1 MPQGR
6 CAHGSWECGGG
17 RLDDASLPEFRRTGR
32 RNQKTSRGA
41 GRDSRQS
48 QEEVLQSGSY
58 GCWRGLEAAVLLAVF
73 RSHHHSAPR
82 SAATSLLHIVL
93 TREPKESPNSPSAR
107 LESGLLLAS
116 SRHAARISINL

>member
-32 RNQKTSRGA
+32 RNQKTARGI

-58 GCWRGLEAAVLLAVF
+58 GCRRGLEVAARPLAF
-73 RSHHHSAPR
+73 ILSISQ
-82 SAATSLLHIVL
+82 
-93 TREPKESPNSPSAR
+93 
-107 LESGLLLAS
+107 LAS
-116 SRHAARISINL
+116 PASIFNLYAKYPRTI